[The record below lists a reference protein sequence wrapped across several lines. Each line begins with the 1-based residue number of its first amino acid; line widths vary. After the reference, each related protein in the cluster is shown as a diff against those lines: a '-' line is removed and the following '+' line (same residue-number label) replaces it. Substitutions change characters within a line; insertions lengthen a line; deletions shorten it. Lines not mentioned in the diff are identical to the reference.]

1 MNFLKSEWL
10 KAIRQAALFT
20 HILIFHAETITLAAK
35 CVKFLKMTRT
45 MLNMLLT
52 CVLKISPMLI
62 MFKRKEI
69 SKCLQGNCAFQ
80 WHHHHPVVA
89 IDSTETPA
97 NTSESEEGR
106 GELAYYYLLLLF
118 VLFTHDNLW

>member
-1 MNFLKSEWL
+1 
-10 KAIRQAALFT
+10 
-20 HILIFHAETITLAAK
+20 
-35 CVKFLKMTRT
+35 

-80 WHHHHPVVA
+80 WHHHHHPVVA

-106 GELAYYYLLLLF
+106 GELAYYYFITILCI
-118 VLFTHDNLW
+118 VHS